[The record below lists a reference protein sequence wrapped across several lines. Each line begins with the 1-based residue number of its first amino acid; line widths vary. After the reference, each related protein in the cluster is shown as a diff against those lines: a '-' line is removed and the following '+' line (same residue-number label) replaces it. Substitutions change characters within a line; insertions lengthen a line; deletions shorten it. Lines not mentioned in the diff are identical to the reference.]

1 MEIRES
7 DFFIHPV
14 TGKRYARV
22 TATIKE
28 EGNLRGA
35 SEARKAAKGV
45 IGTLVH
51 EAIDQDLRD
60 ELPHNLPPP
69 CMGYFR
75 SYSNWRKRVNLQ
87 VLEREKRY
95 YDNSLMISGQID
107 ILARFPFDDA
117 PVLIDWKCSASESP
131 SWILQAHLY
140 AHLIRTNNGNV
151 SNRYIFVKLDAL
163 GANPDIFEYFYSEQ
177 TYSYSLGCVKKFWGF
192 AEKLLTLN
200 DIK

>member
-1 MEIRES
+1 MKITEK
-7 DFFIHPV
+7 DFIWHE
-14 TGKRYARV
+14 GKRYARV
-22 TATIKE
+22 TATLKGE
-28 EGNLRGA
+28 TNFGGA
-35 SEARKAAKGV
+35 SAARIHNKGV

-75 SYSNWRKRVNLQ
+75 SYSAWRKRVKLQ

-107 ILARFPFDDA
+107 VLARFPFDEA
-117 PVLIDWKCSASESP
+117 PVLVDWKTSAAESP
-131 SWILQAHLY
+131 AWIKQAHLY
-140 AHLIRTNNGNV
+140 AHLIGANGGPV

-163 GANPDIFEYFYSEQ
+163 GASPDIFEYFYSEQ

-192 AEKLLTLN
+192 AEKWLTLN